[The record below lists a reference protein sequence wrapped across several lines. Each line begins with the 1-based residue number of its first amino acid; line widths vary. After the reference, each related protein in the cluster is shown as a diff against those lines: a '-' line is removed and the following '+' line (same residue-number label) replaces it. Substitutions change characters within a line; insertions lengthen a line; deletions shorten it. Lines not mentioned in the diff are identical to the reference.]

1 MPDWL
6 THILVVWSL
15 CTVLGFRYKEF
26 TSGNTALAM
35 LGALLPDAVKIAIPL
50 QFLTGYDLSV
60 LFTTLHTP
68 LGSSLLAA
76 MLGLLFKDKKSAFLF
91 LLLGILTHFALDLLM
106 SYYSGGIY
114 LLYPLSWTQW
124 QIGVISTVDYK
135 ISLLAIVISIYV
147 YLVARIRNSIT
158 KSWL

>member
-15 CTVLGFRYKEF
+15 CTVFGFRYKEF

-158 KSWL
+158 KS

>member
-158 KSWL
+158 KS

>member
-6 THILVVWSL
+6 THILVAWSL
-15 CTVLGFRYKEF
+15 CTILGFRYKEF
-26 TSGNTALAM
+26 TSENTALAM

-50 QFLTGYDLSV
+50 QFLSGHDLSV
-60 LFTTLHTP
+60 LVTTLHTP
-68 LGSSLLAA
+68 VGASILAA
-76 MLGLLFKDKKSAFLF
+76 MLSLLFKDKKTVFLF

-124 QIGVISTVDYK
+124 QIGLISTVDYR

-147 YLVARIRNSIT
+147 YLVARLRNSID
-158 KSWL
+158 SS